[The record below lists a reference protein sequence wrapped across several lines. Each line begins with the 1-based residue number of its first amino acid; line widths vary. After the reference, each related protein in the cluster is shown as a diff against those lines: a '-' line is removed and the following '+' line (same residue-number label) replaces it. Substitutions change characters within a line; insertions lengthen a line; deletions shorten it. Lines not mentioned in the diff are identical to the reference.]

1 MAYGWISIHRKIQQ
15 SDIWL
20 DKEPFDKR
28 SAWIDLIMMAN
39 HEDKQILF
47 NGKFIE
53 VKRGEKITSLK
64 QLSERW
70 RWSTGKVKRFL
81 NLLESGSMIELKTK
95 RRYTSYKVV
104 NYNVYQNEDIDKR
117 NEVETKTKRRRNED
131 ETKTE
136 RSRNEDETKTE
147 TNNNINNE
155 LIMNN
160 NTTGVVP
167 PPEEMDLDNPK
178 LAELIKLYQ
187 DCGFGLISPYSAK
200 VLSDYMNM
208 YSFQWVK
215 EAIQIAE
222 QNNIRTLAYINGILK
237 KKKAG
242 TNKPRNN
249 NFKKKET
256 YYRPKQDDELS
267 EESRNLNNKV
277 ISNFMEKTKKEEVN
291 TNAIAMQRMQEEFKK
306 MREKI
311 T

>member
-70 RWSTGKVKRFL
+70 RWSRSKVKRFL

-95 RRYTSYKVV
+95 QRYTSYKVV
-104 NYNVYQNEDIDKR
+104 NYNVYQNEDISKR
-117 NEVETKTKRRRNED
+117 NEVETNLKQSRDEG
-131 ETKTE
+131 ETKA
-136 RSRNEDETKTE
+136 N
-147 TNNNINNE
+147 TNNNINNYNNV
-155 LIMNN
+155 NN
-160 NTTGVVP
+160 NNGVDQS
-167 PPEEMDLDNPK
+167 ELNLDDPK
-178 LAELIKLYQ
+178 LAELIKLYE
-187 DCGFGLISPYSAK
+187 DCGFGLISPYSANM
-200 VLSDYMNM
+200 LRDYMEM

-242 TNKPRNN
+242 NDKPRN
-249 NFKKKET
+249 NFKKKQT
-256 YYRPKQDDELS
+256 YYRPKQE
-267 EESRNLNNKV
+267 
-277 ISNFMEKTKKEEVN
+277 EKTKETRN
-291 TNAIAMQRMQEEFKK
+291 INNNALNSFIEK
-306 MREKI
+306 MKREDAKNGE
-311 T
+311 TKQV

>member
-47 NGKFIE
+47 NGKFME

-64 QLSERW
+64 QLSDRW
-70 RWSTGKVKRFL
+70 RWSRSKVRRFL

-95 RRYTSYKVV
+95 QRYTSYKVV

-117 NEVETKTKRRRNED
+117 NKVETKSKQSRNKVETKTN
-131 ETKTE
+131 
-136 RSRNEDETKTE
+136 

-178 LAELIKLYQ
+178 LADLIKLYQ
-187 DCGFGLISPYSAK
+187 DCGFGLITPYSANM
-200 VLSDYMNM
+200 LRDYMNE
-208 YSFQWVK
+208 YSYEWVK
-215 EAIQIAE
+215 EAIEIAE
-222 QNNIRTLAYINGILK
+222 QNGVRTLAYIRGVLNK
-237 KKKAG
+237 KKTGAD
-242 TNKPRNN
+242 KPRN

-256 YYRPKQDDELS
+256 YYRPKQ
-267 EESRNLNNKV
+267 
-277 ISNFMEKTKKEEVN
+277 EEVKQN
-291 TNAIAMQRMQEEFKK
+291 NQFNSFSKMQDEFKK
-306 MREKI
+306 MRETNAKLQ
-311 T
+311 

>member
-70 RWSTGKVKRFL
+70 RWSRSKVRRFL
-81 NLLESGSMIELKTK
+81 NLLESGSMIELKVK
-95 RRYTSYKVV
+95 QRYTSYKVV
-104 NYNVYQNEDIDKR
+104 NYNVYQNKDIDKR
-117 NEVETKTKRRRNED
+117 NEVETKTKRRRNEV
-131 ETKTE
+131 ETK
-136 RSRNEDETKTE
+136 SN

-178 LAELIKLYQ
+178 LADLIKLYQ
-187 DCGFGLISPYSAK
+187 DCGFGLITPYSANM
-200 VLSDYMNM
+200 LRDYMNE
-208 YSFQWVK
+208 YSYEWVK
-215 EAIQIAE
+215 EAIEIAE
-222 QNNIRTLAYINGILK
+222 QNGVRTLAYIRGVLN

-242 TNKPRNN
+242 VDKPRNN
-249 NFKKKET
+249 YGKKQT
-256 YYRPKQDDELS
+256 YYRPKQNDEIS
-267 EESRNLNNKV
+267 EESRNLNNKI

-306 MREKI
+306 MRENNEKI
-311 T
+311 

>member
-81 NLLESGSMIELKTK
+81 KLLESGSMIELKTK

-104 NYNVYQNEDIDKR
+104 NYNVYQNEDISK
-117 NEVETKTKRRRNED
+117 RNED
-131 ETKTE
+131 ETKTKQ
-136 RSRNEDETKTE
+136 RRNEVETKTE

-178 LAELIKLYQ
+178 LADLIKLYQ
-187 DCGFGLISPYSAK
+187 DCGFGLITPYSANM
-200 VLSDYMNM
+200 LRDYMNE
-208 YSFQWVK
+208 YSYEWVK
-215 EAIQIAE
+215 EAIEIAE
-222 QNNIRTLAYINGILK
+222 QNGVRTLAYIRGVLN

-242 TNKPRNN
+242 VNKPRNN

-267 EESRNLNNKV
+267 EKSRNLNNKI

-306 MREKI
+306 MRENNEKI
-311 T
+311 

>member
-39 HEDKQILF
+39 HEDRQVMF

-70 RWSTGKVKRFL
+70 RWSRSKVKRFL

-95 RRYTSYKVV
+95 QRYTSYKVV
-104 NYNVYQNEDIDKR
+104 NYNVYQNEDISKR
-117 NEVETKTKRRRNED
+117 NEVETNLKQ
-131 ETKTE
+131 
-136 RSRNEDETKTE
+136 SRNEVETKAN
-147 TNNNINNE
+147 TNNNINNYNNV
-155 LIMNN
+155 NN
-160 NTTGVVP
+160 NNGVDQS
-167 PPEEMDLDNPK
+167 ELNLDDPK
-178 LAELIKLYQ
+178 LAELIKLYEN
-187 DCGFGLISPYSAK
+187 CGFGLISPYSANMIR
-200 VLSDYMNM
+200 DYMNE
-208 YSFQWVK
+208 YSYEWVK
-215 EAIQIAE
+215 EAIEIAE
-222 QNNIRTLAYINGILK
+222 QNGVRTLAYIRGVLN

-242 TNKPRNN
+242 TDKPRNN

-277 ISNFMEKTKKEEVN
+277 LNSFIEKMKKEEVKN
-291 TNAIAMQRMQEEFKK
+291 GETKQV
-306 MREKI
+306 
-311 T
+311 

>member
-39 HEDKQILF
+39 HEDRQVMF

-70 RWSTGKVKRFL
+70 RWSRSKVKRFL

-95 RRYTSYKVV
+95 QRYTSYKVV
-104 NYNVYQNEDIDKR
+104 NYNVYQNEDISKR
-117 NEVETKTKRRRNED
+117 NEVETNLKQSRDEG
-131 ETKTE
+131 ETKA
-136 RSRNEDETKTE
+136 N
-147 TNNNINNE
+147 TNNNINNYNN
-155 LIMNN
+155 INN
-160 NTTGVVP
+160 NNSVDQS
-167 PPEEMDLDNPK
+167 ELNLDDPK
-178 LAELIKLYQ
+178 LAELIKLYE
-187 DCGFGLISPYSAK
+187 DCGFGLISPYSANM
-200 VLSDYMNM
+200 LRDYMEM

-249 NFKKKET
+249 YGKKQT

-267 EESRNLNNKV
+267 EESRNLNNK
-277 ISNFMEKTKKEEVN
+277 ILNSFIEKMKREDAKNGETKQV
-291 TNAIAMQRMQEEFKK
+291 
-306 MREKI
+306 
-311 T
+311 

>member
-64 QLSERW
+64 QLSDRW
-70 RWSTGKVKRFL
+70 RWSRSKVKRFL

-95 RRYTSYKVV
+95 QRYTSYKVV
-104 NYNVYQNEDIDKR
+104 NYNVYQNEDISKR
-117 NEVETKTKRRRNED
+117 NEVETNLKQSRDEG
-131 ETKTE
+131 ETKA
-136 RSRNEDETKTE
+136 N
-147 TNNNINNE
+147 TNNNINNYNNV
-155 LIMNN
+155 NN
-160 NTTGVVP
+160 NNCVGQS
-167 PPEEMDLDNPK
+167 ELNLDDPK

-200 VLSDYMNM
+200 VLSDYMNA
-208 YSFQWVK
+208 YSFPWVK

-242 TNKPRNN
+242 TNKTRN

-256 YYRPKQDDELS
+256 YYRPKEDDELS

-277 ISNFMEKTKKEEVN
+277 LNSFIEKMKREDAKNGETKQV
-291 TNAIAMQRMQEEFKK
+291 
-306 MREKI
+306 
-311 T
+311 

>member
-28 SAWIDLIMMAN
+28 SAWIDLIMMVN

-64 QLSERW
+64 QLSDRW

-117 NEVETKTKRRRNED
+117 NEVETKTKR
-131 ETKTE
+131 K
-136 RSRNEDETKTE
+136 RNEDETKTE

-178 LAELIKLYQ
+178 LADLIKLYQ
-187 DCGFGLISPYSAK
+187 DCGFGLITPYSANMIR
-200 VLSDYMNM
+200 DYMNE
-208 YSFQWVK
+208 YSYEWVK
-215 EAIQIAE
+215 EAIEIAE
-222 QNNIRTLAYINGILK
+222 QNGVRTLAYIRGVLN

-242 TNKPRNN
+242 TDKPRNN

-277 ISNFMEKTKKEEVN
+277 LNSFIEKMKKEEVKN
-291 TNAIAMQRMQEEFKK
+291 GETKQV
-306 MREKI
+306 
-311 T
+311 

>member
-64 QLSERW
+64 QLSDRW

-95 RRYTSYKVV
+95 QRYTSYKVV
-104 NYNVYQNEDIDKR
+104 NYNVYQNEDISKR
-117 NEVETKTKRRRNED
+117 NEVETNLKQSRDEG
-131 ETKTE
+131 ETKA
-136 RSRNEDETKTE
+136 N
-147 TNNNINNE
+147 TNNNINNYNNV
-155 LIMNN
+155 NN
-160 NTTGVVP
+160 NNCVGQS
-167 PPEEMDLDNPK
+167 ELNLDDPK
-178 LAELIKLYQ
+178 LAEQIKLYE
-187 DCGFGLISPYSAK
+187 DCGFGLISPYSANM
-200 VLSDYMNM
+200 LRDYMEM

-242 TNKPRNN
+242 IDKPRNN
-249 NFKKKET
+249 FNKKQT
-256 YYRPKQDDELS
+256 YYRPKQ
-267 EESRNLNNKV
+267 
-277 ISNFMEKTKKEEVN
+277 EEVKQN
-291 TNAIAMQRMQEEFKK
+291 NQFNSFTKMQDEFKK
-306 MREKI
+306 MRETNAKLQ
-311 T
+311 

>member
-70 RWSTGKVKRFL
+70 RWSRSKVKRFL

-95 RRYTSYKVV
+95 QRYTSYKVV
-104 NYNVYQNEDIDKR
+104 NYNVYQNEDISKR
-117 NEVETKTKRRRNED
+117 NEVETNLKQSRDEG
-131 ETKTE
+131 ETKA
-136 RSRNEDETKTE
+136 N
-147 TNNNINNE
+147 TNNNINIYNNV
-155 LIMNN
+155 NN
-160 NTTGVVP
+160 NNGVDQS
-167 PPEEMDLDNPK
+167 ELNLDDPK
-178 LAELIKLYQ
+178 LAELIKLYE
-187 DCGFGLISPYSAK
+187 DCGFGLISPYSANM
-200 VLSDYMNM
+200 LRDYMEM

-242 TNKPRNN
+242 NDKPRN
-249 NFKKKET
+249 NFKKKQT
-256 YYRPKQDDELS
+256 YYRPKQE
-267 EESRNLNNKV
+267 
-277 ISNFMEKTKKEEVN
+277 EKTKETRN
-291 TNAIAMQRMQEEFKK
+291 INNNALNSFIEK
-306 MREKI
+306 MKREDAKNGE
-311 T
+311 TKQV

>member
-47 NGKFIE
+47 NGKFME

-64 QLSERW
+64 QLSDRW

-117 NEVETKTKRRRNED
+117 NEVETKSKRR
-131 ETKTE
+131 
-136 RSRNEDETKTE
+136 RNEDETKTE

-178 LAELIKLYQ
+178 LADLIKLYQ
-187 DCGFGLISPYSAK
+187 DCGFGLITPYSANM
-200 VLSDYMNM
+200 LRDYMNE
-208 YSFQWVK
+208 YSYEWVR
-215 EAIQIAE
+215 EAIEIAE
-222 QNNIRTLAYINGILK
+222 QNGVRTLAYIRGVLNK
-237 KKKAG
+237 KKTGAD
-242 TNKPRNN
+242 KPRN

-256 YYRPKQDDELS
+256 YYRPKQQ
-267 EESRNLNNKV
+267 
-277 ISNFMEKTKKEEVN
+277 EEVKQN
-291 TNAIAMQRMQEEFKK
+291 NQFNSFAKMQEEFKK
-306 MREKI
+306 MRENNGKI
-311 T
+311 